1 MDAPRVR
8 AWAPGMLNQ
17 GVSNAG
23 MIVGDDHVMA
33 IDSLG
38 APLESKAF
46 LAAIQE
52 TSRGKPT
59 RRY

>member
-1 MDAPRVR
+1 
-8 AWAPGMLNQ
+8 MLNQ

-38 APLESKAF
+38 VPLESKAF

-52 TSRGKPT
+52 TSRGNPI